1 MVTTF
6 NPIVYKAFGMH
17 VRSEIPLPELPQSG
31 EQSEEMTISI
41 EIRDLTEVWNKAEGT
56 NRYFKVVENKVLF
69 HIPHT
74 AIYCIQDGN
83 KIIVSPLQHASEDKV
98 RLYILGSCMGALL
111 LQRSVLPLHGSALA
125 INGKAYAIIG
135 DSGAGKSTLA
145 TAFLHKGFQLLTDD
159 VIPITLNQENIPIV
173 SPAYPQ
179 QKLWQESLEAFGMEA
194 GGYRPI
200 VQRETKFAIPV
211 STQFATS
218 PLPLAGIFEL
228 VKTNRQQVG
237 MEPILTLQRLQTLFH
252 HTYRNFLL
260 THLGL
265 KEWHFHMMTRISS
278 YTQLYQIQ
286 RPTHSFTA
294 DELTALMLKTIH
306 KESEGKC

>member
-1 MVTTF
+1 MVITF
-6 NPIVYKAFGMH
+6 NPVVYKAFGMH
-17 VRSEIPLPELPQSG
+17 VRSEFPLPELRQIG
-31 EQSEEMTISI
+31 EQSEEVTISI
-41 EIRDLTEVWNKAEGT
+41 EIGDLTEVWNNAEGD

-83 KIIVSPLQHASEDKV
+83 KITVSPLQHAHEDHV

-111 LQRSVLPLHGSALA
+111 LQRRVLPLHGSALA

-145 TAFLHKGFQLLTDD
+145 SAFLHQGFQLLTDD
-159 VIPITLNQENIPIV
+159 VIPITFTQQNIPVV
-173 SPAYPQ
+173 SPTYPQ
-179 QKLWQESLEAFGMEA
+179 QKLWQESLEAFGMGTE
-194 GGYRPI
+194 GYRPI
-200 VQRETKFAIPV
+200 FQRESKFAIPV

-228 VKTNRQQVG
+228 VKTNRQQVV
-237 MEPILTLQRLQTLFH
+237 MEPILKLQRLQTLFQ

-260 THLGL
+260 SHLGL
-265 KEWHFHMMTRISS
+265 KEWHFHLMTRIASC
-278 YTQLYQIQ
+278 TQLYQIQ

-294 DELTALMLKTIH
+294 DKLTTLILKTIR
-306 KESEGKC
+306 KESEEKW